1 MYANNH
7 SHSPLIRVIRN
18 LILTLSIGS
27 TMVSCATS
35 SSLNNWPDNLPD
47 RSIFIDA
54 YTEQSLSGTNSN
66 NVEPHLVWIKRFYQG
81 SALYSLGW
89 NKMTKILIDSL
100 DEEVDTAVVERRM
113 YDLGI
118 DISVEWAQDNRFR
131 NIDSSAIAVWGNAL
145 RTAAEKKEQL
155 VFIGKIERDVAALLA
170 KQLAAKDIVQERY
183 YPVEDFD
190 DF

>member
-1 MYANNH
+1 
-7 SHSPLIRVIRN
+7 
-18 LILTLSIGS
+18 
-27 TMVSCATS
+27 
-35 SSLNNWPDNLPD
+35 
-47 RSIFIDA
+47 
-54 YTEQSLSGTNSN
+54 
-66 NVEPHLVWIKRFYQG
+66 
-81 SALYSLGW
+81 
-89 NKMTKILIDSL
+89 MTKILIDSL